1 MGINMRKWI
10 LLLLIFIGGV
20 INAQERTHHVEKGET
35 LYSISRTYGVT
46 IERLIESNPFL
57 SEGLKEGQDLVIP
70 ASDVSRTR
78 PSLPTIDTT
87 RFDYHTVQAGE
98 TIYSLTREWGITY
111 ERLLELN
118 PELSEGLK
126 VNQKLK
132 LPKGTLDETVG
143 DVPAVKEGFIQHN
156 VRRGETVYSLTKS
169 IHWPAAELYEA
180 NPNLLEEGLKAGTM
194 VWIPD
199 NAVSRLYTKRDSLL
213 GIEQVAIVDTTPN
226 DSTEVEEEEDEPVSK
241 YMVVRTGRDE
251 DLTDLMEKYNVTF
264 DELTR
269 LNPELVGGTVQPNRN
284 IIVPRPKADTASSP
298 LLESL
303 EGLDGMQLLSGQ
315 KIHIAVA
322 LPLYLEEND
331 SLAMRYNMGEAL
343 PQVYSRSRFAFDFYS
358 GLKLAID
365 TLLGYGLDVEIDIYD
380 TRNDQ
385 VRVREIAREIREN
398 KPDVV
403 IGPLYSQNAET
414 LARELEDTWIVSPL
428 SRTINN
434 SNTPKLVQAVTPMRE
449 EHLAL
454 AKWVNDS
461 AKDANIIFVR
471 RINDAEKVNIQHF
484 MQYLEASE
492 TRTLSTLEMGEDLFS
507 RSMVRNKMAAGRRDV
522 FVILDSDPVLLTSF
536 INSIASLNDSSATVL
551 CTSRLLGNKT
561 IEIEKLN
568 KVDLYISDVEYVDY
582 SSPNTNSF
590 IARYRED
597 MGTEPPRFAYH
608 GYDVGMYFLPLFTL
622 NKTYETDLWGGNQGI
637 MKIHRFTQNDESVM
651 VNSGVFLLHLE
662 NFRWTRIY

>member
-1 MGINMRKWI
+1 MRKWI
-10 LLLLIFIGGV
+10 LLLLICLGGIV
-20 INAQERTHHVEKGET
+20 NAQERTHHVEKGET

-46 IERLIESNPFL
+46 IERLIESNPML
-57 SEGLKEGQDLVIP
+57 REGLKEGQDLVIP
-70 ASDVSRTR
+70 PSDISQTRTQIQ
-78 PSLPTIDTT
+78 TIDTV
-87 RFDYHTVQAGE
+87 RFDYHKVVAGE
-98 TIYSLTREWGITY
+98 TIYSLTREWGMTY
-111 ERLLELN
+111 DELLELN

-126 VNQKLK
+126 VNQLLK
-132 LPKGTLDETVG
+132 LPKGTLEGVVTEEPET
-143 DVPAVKEGFIQHN
+143 KEGFIQHH
-156 VRRGETVYSLTKS
+156 VRRGETVYSLTRS
-169 IHWPAAELYEA
+169 IHWPANELYEA
-180 NPNLLEEGLKAGTM
+180 NPQLLEEGLKAGTV

-213 GIEQVAIVDTTPN
+213 GIEQVVVIQDSSS
-226 DSTEVEEEEDEPVSK
+226 DSTKIEEEKKPESK
-241 YMVVRTGRDE
+241 YMVVRTERGD
-251 DLTDLMEKYNVTF
+251 DLDDLLERYDVSF
-264 DELTR
+264 EEILR
-269 LNPELVGGTVQPNRN
+269 LNPELVGGVRPNRN
-284 IIVPRPKADTASSP
+284 IIVPRPVADTTNVG
-298 LLESL
+298 LVESL
-303 EGLDGMQLLSGQ
+303 EGLDGLQLLNKQ

-322 LPLYLEEND
+322 LPLYLKEND
-331 SLAMRYNMGEAL
+331 SLAMRYNIGEAL

-365 TLLGYGLDVEIDIYD
+365 TLLGYGLDVEVDVYD

-385 VRVREIAREIREN
+385 DRVREIAREIQQN
-398 KPDVV
+398 KPDLV

-414 LARELEDTWIVSPL
+414 LSRELKDTWIVSPL

-434 SNTPKLVQAVTPMRE
+434 ENSPRLVQAVTPMSQ

-461 AKDANIIFVR
+461 AGDANIIFVR
-471 RINDAEKVNIQHF
+471 RINDVEKVNVQRF
-484 MQYLEASE
+484 MQHLEASE

-507 RSMVRNKMAAGRRDV
+507 RMMVRNKMAAGRRDV

-582 SSPNTNSF
+582 SAPQVNSF
-590 IARYRED
+590 IARYRDE
-597 MGTEPPRFAYH
+597 MGTEPPRFAFH

-622 NKTYETDLWGGNQGI
+622 NKTYQTELWGGNQGI
-637 MKIHRFTQNDESVM
+637 MKIHRFTQNEDELL
-651 VNSGVFLLHLE
+651 VNSGVFLLHLD
-662 NFRWTRIY
+662 NFRWNRIY